1 MKDFREKIK
10 NKRLLLGL
18 SRDRLAM
25 MSGVTPKTIHTI
37 EEGDTLPSLRIL
49 TKICKALDLEITVT
63 DKGEGKKFN
72 ADEVSIIVE
81 AAISKVMGT

>member
-37 EEGDTLPSLRIL
+37 EE
-49 TKICKALDLEITVT
+49 
-63 DKGEGKKFN
+63 
-72 ADEVSIIVE
+72 
-81 AAISKVMGT
+81 

>member
-10 NKRLLLGL
+10 NKRLLMGL

-37 EEGDTLPSLRIL
+37 EEGNTLPSLRIL
-49 TKICKALDLEITVT
+49 TKICKALDLVITVE
-63 DKGEGKKFN
+63 DKNAGKKFS
-72 ADEVSIIVE
+72 ADEVSEIVE
-81 AAISKVMGT
+81 TAIAKVMEK